1 MLAEFPLRGQAFIVM
16 MQAAEF
22 RERDYPTPV
31 RRMHDP
37 RVRRIHRQGKVRSPV
52 VVVIE
57 ISGNDTPE
65 MAFVQNDEMIKAIA
79 AQGSD
84 PHCQVGG
91 VGPN

>member
-37 RVRRIHRQGKVRSPV
+37 RVRRIHRQGKVRSPIMV
-52 VVVIE
+52 VVKIP
-57 ISGNDTPE
+57 SNDAPE
-65 MAFVQNDEMIKAIA
+65 MTLVQSDNMIETIA
-79 AQGSD
+79 S
-84 PHCQVGG
+84 
-91 VGPN
+91 